1 LDNFQQLGL
10 PSFTRTSIC
19 TLVHHDEEAMAKDIT
34 QVTYA
39 PQVLPNGM
47 YPHQMLSIDQF
58 SALRGISKD
67 TTRREIKKGNIQAKR
82 LSARRIGI
90 PALELFK

>member
-1 LDNFQQLGL
+1 
-10 PSFTRTSIC
+10 
-19 TLVHHDEEAMAKDIT
+19 MAKDVT

-58 SALRGISKD
+58 SALRGISRD
-67 TTRREIKKGNIQAKR
+67 TTRREIKRGNIQMKKLSKR
-82 LSARRIGI
+82 RVGI
-90 PALELFK
+90 PASELFK